1 MSGKKS
7 MPLNNI
13 TFVIFTYNEEKR
25 IEYIIRNFIRYGDVL
40 LLDDGSTDQ
49 TKEIAEKMGAK
60 VILRP
65 KSKYVENQEMFDF
78 IKQSVKT
85 DWIFWAYTDNLM
97 PKSLLEKLTEI
108 SRQDKIKYV
117 NIPLYTYLWGE
128 TRDFMRKEYSPRF
141 FKKEYINFDG
151 CGIHSMGKFS
161 GGKDE
166 ILTLP
171 NKEKYAIRHYSSYNL
186 KKFISSHSAYAEV
199 EAMER
204 FNGGRKSN
212 FFRMLVSMARY
223 FLIYAKDGYK
233 SGKLGFFTAISY
245 AFFRFMMFF
254 RLYELERGITIDSIE
269 KNYAKSKEELLR
281 EIEKNQ

>member
-1 MSGKKS
+1 

-108 SRQDKIKYV
+108 SKQDKIKYV
-117 NIPLYTYLWGE
+117 NIPLYTYLWGD
-128 TRDFMRKEYSPRF
+128 TNNFIRKEYSPRF
-141 FKKEYINFDG
+141 FRKDYINFDR

-161 GGKDE
+161 GGKYE
-166 ILTLP
+166 VLTLP
-171 NKEKYAIRHYSSYNL
+171 NKEEYAIRHYSAYNI
-186 KKFISSHSAYAEV
+186 KKFVSSHLPYIEN
-199 EAMER
+199 EAAER
-204 FNGGRKSN
+204 FANGRKSN
-212 FFRMLVSMARY
+212 FLRMLISMARY
-223 FLIYAKDGYK
+223 FFLYAKDGYK
-233 SGKLGFFTAISY
+233 SGKLGFFIAISY

-254 RLYELERGITIDSIE
+254 QLYELEHGITIEDVE
-269 KNYAKSKEELLR
+269 KNYSKSKEKLLK
-281 EIEKNQ
+281 EIEGN